1 MSCNNFTIDW
11 TNSSKFREITIRRI
25 DKFNRCF
32 LQPRSVRVSIFHKR
46 EKEAWYK
53 FFKPVS
59 PLLYPLLSSFERLF
73 PFSSVHYFPPPPSIR
88 ARVPFFSF
96 RPTEKTALAQDPL
109 GNGECKEERLAS
121 ILSGRNHSAKVIR
134 SCAGGWCFF
143 PRIRISKA
151 PFSSSSSPF
160 LHSISLFDYRIFS

>member
-1 MSCNNFTIDW
+1 MFPANREASVYRFSIKGRKKLGINFLNPSPPFYILYYLRSRDY
-11 TNSSKFREITIRRI
+11 
-25 DKFNRCF
+25 F
-32 LQPRSVRVSIFHKR
+32 LSRLSII
-46 EKEAWYK
+46 
-53 FFKPVS
+53 P
-59 PLLYPLLSSFERLF
+59 
-73 PFSSVHYFPPPPSIR
+73 PPPPSIR

-134 SCAGGWCFF
+134 SCADGWCFF

-151 PFSSSSSPF
+151 PSSSSSSPF

>member
-32 LQPRSVRVSIFHKR
+32 LQPRSVYRFSIKGRKKLGINFLN
-46 EKEAWYK
+46 
-53 FFKPVS
+53 PS
-59 PLLYPLLSSFERLF
+59 PLFYILYYLRSRDYFLSRL
-73 PFSSVHYFPPPPSIR
+73 SIISPPSIR

-151 PFSSSSSPF
+151 PSSSSSSPF

>member
-1 MSCNNFTIDW
+1 MYRFSIKGRKKLGINFLNPSLPFYILYYLRSRDY
-11 TNSSKFREITIRRI
+11 
-25 DKFNRCF
+25 F
-32 LQPRSVRVSIFHKR
+32 LSRLSII
-46 EKEAWYK
+46 
-53 FFKPVS
+53 S
-59 PLLYPLLSSFERLF
+59 
-73 PFSSVHYFPPPPSIR
+73 PPSIR

-151 PFSSSSSPF
+151 PSSSSSLSSF

>member
-32 LQPRSVRVSIFHKR
+32 LQPRSVYRFSIKGRKKLGINFLN
-46 EKEAWYK
+46 
-53 FFKPVS
+53 PS
-59 PLLYPLLSSFERLF
+59 PLFYILYYLRSRDYFLSRLSII
-73 PFSSVHYFPPPPSIR
+73 PPPPPSIR

-151 PFSSSSSPF
+151 PSSSSSSPF